1 MLSLIICSRTSEIN
15 ANLFENIVKTI
26 GCTYELIVIDNSK
39 NQYSIFE
46 AYNDGIS
53 KSKGHFLC
61 FLHDDIIF
69 HTNNWGI
76 ILLKLF
82 ENDKSVGLIGVAGAK
97 IKTKMPSAWWDCPHN
112 QKAVNLIQH
121 FNSERIINWNYGFE
135 EKNNIEVV
143 AIDGVFMGMRKNE
156 LIRFDTKLKGFHSY
170 DLNIS
175 LEHKKNNIKIIV
187 TNEITIEHFSLG
199 NLDKIWGLSTLRSHK
214 LYADFLP
221 ISVDNFQNSEIIK
234 SLEIKNIKKF
244 IKQILSFG
252 LNNKII
258 ILWFRFFEF
267 ILYSKFY
274 LTYFKKIY
282 K

>member
-1 MLSLIICSRTSEIN
+1 MLSLIICSRTRVIN
-15 ANLFENIVKTI
+15 SSLFENIKKTV
-26 GCTYELIVIDNSK
+26 GCDYELIVIDNSN

-69 HTNNWGI
+69 HTNNWGN
-76 ILLKLF
+76 ILLNLYK
-82 ENDKSVGLIGVAGAK
+82 NDNNLGLIGVAGAK
-97 IKTKMPSAWWDCPHN
+97 IKTRMPSAWWDCPHN

-121 FNSERIINWNYGFE
+121 FNSERIVNWNYGFDDG
-135 EKNNIEVV
+135 NNVEVV
-143 AIDGVFMGMRKNE
+143 TIDGVFMAMRKNE
-156 LIRFDTKLKGFHSY
+156 LIRFDSRLKGFHNY

-175 LEHKKNNIKIIV
+175 LEHKKKSIKIIV
-187 TNEITIEHFSLG
+187 TNEVLIEHFSLG
-199 NLDKIWGLSTLRSHK
+199 NLDENWGLSTLKAHK
-214 LYADFLP
+214 MYISCLP
-221 ISVDNFQNSEIIK
+221 IGIDNVQNYQIIE
-234 SLEIKNIKKF
+234 SLEIKNAKRL

-252 LNNKII
+252 FNRKTIN
-258 ILWFRFFEF
+258 LWFSLFAF
-267 ILYSKFY
+267 ILHSKFY